1 MDTQDFAVYRISDG
15 TDPSAINRYVDQKG
29 FYKIV
34 WVRDG
39 TIVYQADNETY
50 HTTASCMHCIGAG
63 SGLSFHPSAS
73 CSGYVILLG
82 HRFIN
87 EHYGNDE
94 RISSCQLH
102 RYFESNPVF
111 TVKPSVNVPMHD
123 TLLSFLKD
131 PGHPSLLHQDI
142 QFRYLRLFLLYFLQH
157 LLDLKLS
164 AEKPSPS
171 NLTHRYLLLV
181 NEHYMEKKAVCQ
193 YADILYVT
201 ANYLNKVVK
210 DETGLTAREHIQQK
224 IIAEAKRGLYSSGLS
239 MKEIAFSLGFDDIAH
254 FSKFFKKVC
263 GYNFSDLKKNMTKR
277 YAIM

>member
-1 MDTQDFAVYRISDG
+1 MDTHDFAVYRISDG

-34 WVRDG
+34 WVREG
-39 TIVYQADNETY
+39 ASVYRAGNET
-50 HTTASCMHCIGAG
+50 HRTAASCMHCIGAG
-63 SGLSFHPSAS
+63 RGLSFDLSSA

-94 RISSCQLH
+94 HISSCQLH

-123 TLLSFLKD
+123 TLLSFLNG
-131 PGHPSLLHQDI
+131 PGHPSLLQQDI
-142 QFRYLRLFLLYFLQH
+142 QIRYLRLFLLYLVQH
-157 LLDLKLS
+157 LLGLKLS
-164 AEKPSPS
+164 PVKPNPS
-171 NLTHRYLLLV
+171 NLTHRYLHLI
-181 NEHYMEKKAVCQ
+181 NEHYVKKKAVCQ

-210 DETGLTAREHIQQK
+210 EETGLTAREHIQQK

-239 MKEIAFSLGFDDIAH
+239 MKEVAFSLGFDDIAH

-263 GYNFSDLKKNMTKR
+263 GHNFSDLKKNMTKR